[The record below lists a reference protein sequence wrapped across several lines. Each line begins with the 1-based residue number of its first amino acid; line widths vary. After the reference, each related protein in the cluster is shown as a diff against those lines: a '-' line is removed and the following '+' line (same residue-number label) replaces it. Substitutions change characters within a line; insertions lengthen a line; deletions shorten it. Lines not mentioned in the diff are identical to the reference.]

1 MIARA
6 RALPGAEGGGV
17 VAVFALVWT
26 VGVLVPISALLL
38 FSFLRTRG
46 VSVLFEPSL
55 AGWAEAFRDFRLE
68 ILLRSLRIC
77 LVVTLIEL
85 VLAFPFAVWL
95 AKSLRRGWL
104 KLALLVL
111 LVVPFFLSPAAR
123 SVVWRS
129 ILGREGLVNGLLV
142 QLGVID
148 QPLDWLLF
156 TEFAV
161 HLGLIGP
168 YFPSM
173 FWPIYISVALIDDEL
188 IKASRDLGA
197 AEWQTLMLVILPLAL
212 PGIAAGFIFAFVPML
227 GDNVVAALLGGGKV
241 LLAAEAVNDL
251 VRALNYAGAAALS
264 TLILLAVVLLQWMFW
279 AALRRAGG
287 GGDPFAAMRT

>member
-6 RALPGAEGGGV
+6 RALPGSEGGGF
-17 VAVFALVWT
+17 VAAFALVWIL
-26 VGVLVPISALLL
+26 GVLVPITALLL

-46 VSVLFEPSL
+46 VTVLLEPSL
-55 AGWAEAFRDFRLE
+55 AGWAEAFRGFRLE

-77 LVVTLIEL
+77 LVVTLLEL
-85 VLAFPFAVWL
+85 VLAFPFALWL
-95 AKSLRRGWL
+95 AKGLRQGWL

-129 ILGREGLVNGLLV
+129 ILGREGLINGLLV
-142 QLGVID
+142 HLGVID

-156 TEFAV
+156 SEFAV

-173 FWPIYISVALIDDEL
+173 LWPIYISVALIDDEL

-197 AEWQTLMLVILPLAL
+197 TEWQTLTLVILPLAL
-212 PGIAAGFIFAFVPML
+212 PGIAAGFIFTLVPML

-264 TLILLAVVLLQWMFW
+264 TLILLAVVLLQWLFW
-279 AALRRAGG
+279 AALRRVGG

>member
-1 MIARA
+1 MIGRL
-6 RALPGAEGGGV
+6 RALPGTEGGGF
-17 VAVFALVWT
+17 VAAFTLVWT
-26 VGVLVPISALLL
+26 LGVLVPIGALVL

-46 VSVLFEPSL
+46 VTVLLEPSL
-55 AGWAEAFRDFRLE
+55 AGWAEAFRDFRIE

-77 LVVTLIEL
+77 LLVTLLEL

-95 AKSLRRGWL
+95 AKGMRRGWP

-123 SVVWRS
+123 SVAWRS
-129 ILGREGLVNGLLV
+129 ILGREGLVNSLLL
-142 QLGVID
+142 QLGLVE

-156 TEFAV
+156 TEVAV

-173 FWPIYISVALIDDEL
+173 LWPIYLAVTLIDDEL

-197 AEWQTLMLVILPLAL
+197 SEGQTLRLVILPLAL
-212 PGIAAGFIFAFVPML
+212 PGIAAGVIFTLVPML
-227 GDNVVAALLGGGKV
+227 GDNVVAAPLGGGKV
-241 LLAAEAVNDL
+241 LLVAEAVNDL
-251 VRALNYAGAAALS
+251 VRALNYAGAAAVS
-264 TLILLAVVLLQWMFW
+264 TVILLAVILLQWLFW
-279 AALRRAGG
+279 QALRRVGG
-287 GGDPFAAMRT
+287 GADPFAVIRP

>member
-6 RALPGAEGGGV
+6 RALPGTEGGAF
-17 VAVFALVWT
+17 VATFALVWT
-26 VGVLVPISALLL
+26 LGVLVPIAALLL
-38 FSFLRTRG
+38 FSFLRTSG
-46 VSVLFEPSL
+46 VTVLLEPSL
-55 AGWAEAFRDFRLE
+55 AGWAEAFRDFRIE

-77 LVVTLIEL
+77 LLVTLVEL

-95 AKSLRRGWL
+95 AKGLRQGWL

-129 ILGREGLVNGLLV
+129 ILGREGLVNGLLLH
-142 QLGVID
+142 LGVIE

-156 TEFAV
+156 TEFSV

-173 FWPIYISVALIDDEL
+173 LWPIYIAVTLIDDEL

-197 AEWQTLMLVILPLAL
+197 SEWQTLRLVILPLAL
-212 PGIAAGFIFAFVPML
+212 PGIAAGFIFTLVPML

-241 LLAAEAVNDL
+241 LLVAEAVNDL
-251 VRALNYAGAAALS
+251 VRALNYAGAAAVS
-264 TLILLAVVLLQWMFW
+264 TVILLAVVLLQWLFW
-279 AALRRAGG
+279 RALRRIGG
-287 GGDPFAAMRT
+287 GADPFAAIRT